1 MFPTIASLPAFLQSS
16 SRDEASVFPAILDA
30 MLSVFAAFLLVPIV
44 VLTIE
49 VAAAVCGRRIV
60 FAASGTRT
68 QVAILIPAHNEEG
81 GIAATLR
88 SIAPQLGKHDRLIVV
103 ADNCTDGT
111 RNVAEAEGAEVV
123 SRTNLEKRGKGFALD
138 FGLRYLRSNPPG
150 IVIVVDADCHV
161 APGAIDHLAKVCVDY
176 RRPVQAQYLMHNQ
189 PNARLGMRIAEFAW
203 VVKNLVRPM
212 GLGKL
217 GLPCQL
223 MGSGM
228 AFPWTTIGKMDLAD
242 AHIVEDMKM
251 GLDMARLGVPP
262 IFCPEALVLS
272 SFPTHEEGI
281 KDQRTRWEHGH
292 LGTILSEA
300 PRVFFQGL
308 KEMDFSLVALALDL
322 FVPPLAL
329 LLMLVSVLWL
339 AAAIFYAATGYRAP
353 LLIMS
358 SALVMFG
365 LAVLTAWASHGRR
378 IISLSSLLSA
388 AIYPLWKIPMYV
400 QFVFSRQREWVRSKR
415 DKDR

>member
-1 MFPTIASLPAFLQSS
+1 MFP
-16 SRDEASVFPAILDA
+16 VILDA
-30 MLSVFAAFLLVPIV
+30 ILSVFAALFLVPIA

-49 VAAAVCGRRIV
+49 VVAAVFGRRIV
-60 FAASGTRT
+60 LATSGTRT
-68 QVAILIPAHNEEG
+68 PVAILIPAHNEAEG
-81 GIAATLR
+81 ISATLR
-88 SIAPQLGKHDRLIVV
+88 SIVPQLGEHDRLIVV

-111 RNVAEAEGAEVV
+111 GKLAQAEGAEVV

-138 FGLRYLRSNPPG
+138 FGLRYLRSNPPDM
-150 IVIVVDADCHV
+150 VIVVDADCHV
-161 APGAIDHLAKVCVDY
+161 APGAIDLLAKVCADH
-176 RRPVQAQYLMHNQ
+176 RRPVQAQYLMHGRE
-189 PNARLGMRIAEFAW
+189 NARLGMQIAEFAW

-228 AFPWTTIGKMDLAD
+228 AFPWTSISNLDLAD

-251 GLDMARLGVPP
+251 GLDLARLGVPP
-262 IFCPEALVLS
+262 LFCPDALVHS
-272 SFPTHEEGI
+272 VFPIHEDGI
-281 KDQRTRWEHGH
+281 RDQRTRWEHGH

-308 KEMDFSLVALALDL
+308 MEMDFSLMALALDL
-322 FVPPLAL
+322 CVPPLAL
-329 LLMLVSVLWL
+329 LLLQVSAFWLV
-339 AAAIFYAATGYRAP
+339 ATIFHAATGYRAP
-353 LLIMS
+353 LLIIS
-358 SALVMFG
+358 SASVIFG

-378 IISLSSLLSA
+378 IISFSNLLA
-388 AIYPLWKIPMYV
+388 ACTYPLRKIPMYV

>member
-1 MFPTIASLPAFLQSS
+1 MFPRIASLPASPPLS
-16 SRDEASVFPAILDA
+16 SRDETSVFPVILDA
-30 MLSVFAAFLLVPIV
+30 ILSVFAALFLVPIAV
-44 VLTIE
+44 FTIE
-49 VAAAVCGRRIV
+49 VVAAVCGRRIV
-60 FAASGTRT
+60 FATSGTRT
-68 QVAILIPAHNEEG
+68 PVAILIPAHNEEG
-81 GIAATLR
+81 GISATLR
-88 SIAPQLGKHDRLIVV
+88 SIAPQLGKQDRLIVV

-123 SRTNLEKRGKGFALD
+123 SRTSLEKRGKGFALD
-138 FGLRYLRSNPPG
+138 FGLRYLRSNPPD

-161 APGAIDHLAKVCVDY
+161 APGAIDHLAKVCADY
-176 RRPVQAQYLMHNQ
+176 RRPVQAQYLMQNQ
-189 PNARLGMRIAEFAW
+189 ENARLRMRIAEFAW
-203 VVKNLVRPM
+203 VVKNLVRPT

-228 AFPWTTIGKMDLAD
+228 AFPWISISNMDLAD
-242 AHIVEDMKM
+242 GHIVEDMKM

-308 KEMDFSLVALALDL
+308 KQADFSLMALALDL
-322 FVPPLAL
+322 CVPPLAL
-329 LLMLVSVLWL
+329 VLMLVSVFWL
-339 AAAIFYAATGYRAP
+339 VASIFYAATGYRAP

-358 SALVMFG
+358 SALVMFA

-378 IISLSSLLSA
+378 IISFSSLLSA
-388 AIYPLWKIPMYV
+388 SLYPLWKIPMYV
-400 QFVFSRQREWVRSKR
+400 QFVFSRQRDWVRSKR